1 MPTPATPLTFNTD
14 RFRDVLRSL
23 QPLQADL
30 AGLLLYRG
38 VFFTPTGKAW
48 QRLLQSI
55 LDPHPQPQE
64 CLRAYTDWFYALS
77 LTGRSW
83 RSEVIEAIV
92 LDSNPFSERA
102 QYGDLN
108 HLAKTL
114 PEGLTQ
120 AAQRDLRA
128 LQRLAEVDIG
138 LITQVIEHLG
148 YPLEALPNQPFAR
161 EDAQE
166 PDFIAPGSPVS
177 DFQTLRR
184 SALEMVFAGGN
195 WDDRLPELM
204 VFYRQWGVGIV
215 SQFACFRWQDHQFQ
229 GIANPDPVTLG
240 QLVGYDQ
247 PKAILLQNTEFLLK
261 GLPAQ
266 NILLYGSR
274 GSGKSSLVKA
284 LPQAYSAQGLRLVEV
299 PKAELHTLSS
309 IVDRVRSSVL
319 KFVVFVDDLSFEDDD
334 ETFKAL
340 KVVLEGSITARPQN
354 LVVYA
359 TSNRR
364 HLVREFQ
371 SDRPRPQDAAEI
383 HTWDTVQEKLSFSDR
398 FGLTLTFEPA
408 DQDTYLQMVRH
419 LAEQAQLTQDP
430 DTLEAQAKQW
440 ATRHNGR
447 SGRTARQFIEWCLSL
462 AQNPLE

>member
-1 MPTPATPLTFNTD
+1 MPLTFNTD

-38 VFFTPTGKAW
+38 VFSTPTGSAW
-48 QRLLQSI
+48 QRLLQSV
-55 LDPHPQPQE
+55 LDPHPQPQD

-77 LTGRSW
+77 VTGRTW
-83 RSEVIEAIV
+83 RSEVLAAIGS
-92 LDSNPFSERA
+92 DRNPFSTQA
-102 QYGDLN
+102 QYPGI
-108 HLAKTL
+108 L
-114 PEGLTQ
+114 PRGLEQ

-128 LQRLAEVDIG
+128 LQRLAEVEIG
-138 LITQVIEHLG
+138 LLAQVVEHLG
-148 YPLEALPNQPFAR
+148 YPLEPLPVEPFESPTLDLTLDLA
-161 EDAQE
+161 
-166 PDFIAPGSPVS
+166 PDLDSTQTSANPQTTA

-184 SALEMVFAGGN
+184 SALELVFAGAGN
-195 WDDRLPELM
+195 WGDRLPEL
-204 VFYRQWGVGIV
+204 VAFYRQWGVGSV
-215 SQFACFRWQDHQFQ
+215 SQFACFRWEDHQFQ
-229 GIANPDPVTLG
+229 GIANPDPITLG
-240 QLVGYDQ
+240 QLVGYEE
-247 PKAILLQNTEFLLK
+247 PKATLLQNTEFLLK

-274 GSGKSSLVKA
+274 GSGKSSLIKA
-284 LPQAYSAQGLRLVEV
+284 LPHTYASQGLRLVEV
-299 PKAELHTLSS
+299 PKAELHTLST
-309 IVDRVRSSVL
+309 ILDHVRSSVL
-319 KFVVFVDDLSFEDDD
+319 KFVVFVDDLSFEEDD

-371 SDRPRPQDAAEI
+371 ADRPRPQDAAEI

-408 DQDTYLQMVRH
+408 DQDTYLKMVHH
-419 LAEQAQLTQDP
+419 LAQQAQLTPDP
-430 DTLEAQAKQW
+430 EILEAQAKQW

-447 SGRTARQFIEWCLSL
+447 SGRTARQFVDWCLSV
-462 AQNPLE
+462 AKIR

>member
-1 MPTPATPLTFNTD
+1 MTIDRPLSTPPLTFNTD

-23 QPLQADL
+23 QPLQTDL
-30 AGLLLYRG
+30 AGLLLYKG
-38 VFFTPTGKAW
+38 VFSTPTGTAW
-48 QRLLQSI
+48 QRLLHSV
-55 LDPHPQPQE
+55 LDPHPHSQD

-77 LTGRSW
+77 LTGRTW
-83 RSEVIEAIV
+83 RSDVLEAIA
-92 LDSNPFSERA
+92 LDRNPLSERA
-102 QYGDLN
+102 QYVSQDAQEDLP
-108 HLAKTL
+108 T
-114 PEGLTQ
+114 GLGQ

-128 LQRLAEVDIG
+128 LQRLAEVEIG
-138 LITQVIEHLG
+138 LLAQVVEHLS
-148 YPLEALPNQPFAR
+148 YPLEPLPVEPF
-161 EDAQE
+161 ESSE
-166 PDFIAPGSPVS
+166 TLTTL

-184 SALEMVFAGGN
+184 SALELVFAGAEN
-195 WDDRLPELM
+195 WGDRLPQL
-204 VFYRQWGVGIV
+204 VAFYRQWGVGIV

-229 GIANPDPVTLG
+229 GVPNPDPVTLE

-284 LPQAYSAQGLRLVEV
+284 LPHAYADQGLRLVEV
-299 PKAELHTLSS
+299 PKAELHTLSR
-309 IVDRVRSSVL
+309 ILEEVRSSVL
-319 KFVVFVDDLSFEDDD
+319 KFVVFVDDLSFEEDD

-340 KVVLEGSITARPQN
+340 KVVLEGSITARPPN

-359 TSNRR
+359 TTNRR

-371 SDRPRPQDAAEI
+371 ADRHRPQDAAEI

-408 DQDTYLQMVRH
+408 DQDTYLTMVRH
-419 LAEQAQLTQDP
+419 LAQQAQLPHDP
-430 DTLEAQAKQW
+430 ETLEAQAKQW

-447 SGRTARQFIEWCLSL
+447 SGRTARQFIDWCLSL
-462 AQNPLE
+462 AQNLAQNSLE